1 MPEPEPPA
9 HPSSSRRP
17 SPDPDQEGVAGF
29 VRALVSRPG
38 CAACIVADATL
49 YAAEQCEQL
58 LGGPEVVI
66 SHCKAAL
73 PSTVGEVAA
82 CVGEPLP
89 CCAGRGP
96 ACAAAAAAWVARHVG
111 GHRADIGA
119 LRAELELEAS
129 QEAAA
134 DGDVDDGTGGG
145 AAGSSADADAGGSE
159 AGGAAS
165 AAKAGA
171 AEAGAAEARPG
182 ELSRRLEARLEAG
195 RRRLV
200 GLRARQLARLL
211 GLPPPAE
218 AAPAF
223 ASERAIG
230 AAGAAGAAGVVG
242 AVGPSFATE
251 VVEAEEVAPCGNW
264 VWPWLAE
271 LSSTEPRLSGV
282 AEAIAEME
290 AQGAEPRGVGGAR
303 AALPELLLRM
313 SGGEEVAALG
323 SCTP

>member
-96 ACAAAAAAWVARHVG
+96 ACATAAAAWVARHVG

>member
-1 MPEPEPPA
+1 MPEPEPRA

-58 LGGPEVVI
+58 LGAPEVVI

-119 LRAELELEAS
+119 LRAELELEAA

-134 DGDVDDGTGGG
+134 DGDDDDGTGGG

-159 AGGAAS
+159 ARGAAS
-165 AAKAGA
+165 AAEAGA
-171 AEAGAAEARPG
+171 TEAGAAEARRG

-218 AAPAF
+218 A
-223 ASERAIG
+223 E
-230 AAGAAGAAGVVG
+230 AAGAAGAVG